1 MAEGH
6 IWNCKIK
13 DETEARRLGQS
24 YYISSKQYVEDGM
37 KIKIISKNKPDII
50 CSQAEPS
57 LEDAYMYITNLG

>member
-37 KIKIISKNKPDII
+37 KIKITDVQIAK
-50 CSQAEPS
+50 
-57 LEDAYMYITNLG
+57 L